1 MSFPRYPRYKQS
13 GVEWLGEVPEHWN
26 VVPIKRAFRIIGGS
40 TPKSDVEAFWDGT
53 IQWATPADLSG
64 LCSMYLAETQRK
76 ITDEGL
82 ESCGTSLVPKNSIIL
97 STRAPIG
104 SLAIAAGPMCT
115 NQGCKSLVPRNG
127 MDVGYYA
134 QLLSVS
140 STELNI
146 RGKGTTFLELSA
158 DALGAFVVPL
168 PPSPE
173 QDVIASFLDRET
185 AKIDELVAEQ
195 RRLIE
200 LLKEK
205 RQAVISH
212 AVTKGLNPHAPMKP
226 SGIEWLGDVP
236 KYWEVVRVKHLVR
249 SIEQG
254 WSPQCEGFPVE
265 TEDEWGVLKVG
276 CVNGGAFNATENK
289 VLPPDLEPIPSLG
302 ISSGDLL
309 ISRANTRELVGG
321 AAVAAKDYPKLLLC
335 DKLYRLRLK
344 PERASPM
351 FLALYL
357 GSGAARGPIELG
369 ATGASAS
376 MVNIGQSVILEL
388 DVAVP
393 PIEEQRSIVASLGRE
408 ATKLESL
415 TAEAA
420 RTIDLLQERR
430 TALISA
436 AVTGKIDV
444 REFAASEAR

>member
-1 MSFPRYPRYKQS
+1 MSFPRYPKYKES
-13 GVEWLGEVPEHWN
+13 GVEWLGEVPEHWT
-26 VVPIKRAFRIIGGS
+26 VVSIKWLSPVRRGASPRPIDDPKYFDDDGDFAWVRIA
-40 TPKSDVEAFWDGT
+40 DVSACSG
-53 IQWATPADLSG
+53 ILS
-64 LCSMYLAETQRK
+64 ETTQRLSELGSSLSVK
-76 ITDEGL
+76 IGPGELFVSIAGTVGKPCLSAIDACIHDGFVYFPTLMLDRRFLYRVFEAGSCYGGLGKWGTQLNLNTD
-82 ESCGTSLVPKNSIIL
+82 T
-97 STRAPIG
+97 IG
-104 SLAIAAGPMCT
+104 SIRVA
-115 NQGCKSLVPRNG
+115 VPPPEELQN
-127 MDVGYYA
+127 
-134 QLLSVS
+134 LL
-140 STELNI
+140 T
-146 RGKGTTFLELSA
+146 
-158 DALGAFVVPL
+158 
-168 PPSPE
+168 
-173 QDVIASFLDRET
+173 FLDRET

-200 LLKEK
+200 LLQEK

-212 AVTKGLNPHAPMKP
+212 AVTKGLNSQAPMKP
-226 SGIEWLGDVP
+226 SGIDWLGDVP
-236 KYWEVVRVKHLVR
+236 EHWEVVRVKHLAR

-276 CVNGGAFNATENK
+276 CVNGGTFNPIENK

-321 AAVAAKDYPKLLLC
+321 AAVAVKDYPKLLLC

-357 GSGAARGPIELG
+357 GSRAARGPIELG

-408 ATKLESL
+408 TTKLESL

-420 RTIDLLQERR
+420 RTIELLQERR
-430 TALISA
+430 TAFISA

-444 REFAASEAR
+444 RGLAAMEPR